1 MKRKLAWLLA
11 TLMCVTSIPQ
21 STLLV
26 ASAEEMSADANADT
40 TAEADDGFVS
50 DSTEPDMESDTEGE
64 TETWMA
70 DPLDAFISDSNAE
83 ELTGETE
90 APITF
95 EEDQTLTEKGPLT
108 LGENVEVSAEE
119 VWTFTVPESG
129 YYQITTISDDSSQQ
143 ELYDTNSNYIDSL
156 FTSYEPDTCKLQ
168 QVYHL
173 DSGISYH
180 MEIFSSGTLYMEKFE
195 NVWDTSQPLNFSEYT
210 KSTYVFQPSESGE
223 YKVYTGNISNE
234 LLEWQI
240 SNPAN
245 DDEEWDCYSNST
257 VSLNANNTYILYIHN
272 YDELSGTIELRKLRT
287 VTGIQDLEIQNSS
300 QLFSYNSFSPDDLH
314 FQVSYDGGKTE
325 LVTGLEDKNENT
337 FEATVTDASGKT
349 YPWGTKLIVGSY
361 TLHVKPANSDIEATC
376 NFTVRGINEIAGGNT
391 ITAEE
396 STRFENT
403 SSSQFVYF
411 NYTASENG
419 CWDLAFNRN
428 VKRLTV
434 ENAKGE
440 QISAKPAFGISPSR
454 HYQVHLNAGETAYF
468 AADAGSNWKA
478 LRVKIT
484 KSNAIVKA
492 ELNTSL
498 SYEQIP
504 IVGLDNFKA
513 IHPDDFYLNLTY
525 ADGSTSVL
533 NGGSKDAYGNS
544 FRICAIVDGKELDLS
559 KLNNVLIEHTKYTI
573 KAYLGTEEKSSM
585 TLQCK
590 EVDFNSLPEI
600 KEGEV
605 VSIATD
611 DEAASNQLYRFI
623 PSRDGDY
630 HFTNNYQNTVF
641 RKENNSWIE
650 LEGYGSY
657 SLAKDTTYLLR
668 LLYGQNVMICGPAEP
683 DAAADTLVLDKETN
697 CTIQNTGAKKSFLF
711 TPAETGN
718 YNLNTTSTSGGK
730 IALAIYSQEIDEE
743 ENTFYPYQDSGSE
756 KLTSYLY
763 KDNTYLINAWYADG
777 TGTGTLTITS
787 PTATAKLTPTALYLN
802 TTWYD
807 DNEIDLPWSI
817 TEPTITNARNFV
829 LSYYSLSIEYEND
842 DDTFLD
848 LDECLRNENA
858 TTETFTDSYGNEY
871 KFTLTSLDDAS
882 SRVQRF
888 QIKIEH
894 GNLQTV
900 SDFILL
906 APDSAATITEG
917 TDQTISFPEEDFQ
930 DVVKLYS
937 FTPDSSSY
945 YKISAKGTTILC
957 PFVDVYEADTLDF
970 VSKTEANNG
979 YSLKQG
985 TNYLIAVRFNKYI
998 KETVTV
1004 SVSNIAEKEIT
1015 DLDLISLPADLYAVN
1030 GLHYPEPDGSKLRIT
1045 YSDGTSEDITYVPA
1059 LKNEISF
1066 SSNTINSK
1074 NLEMVFKAGSHYAEK
1089 RIPMLTVTELPKLA
1103 INEVK
1108 QVTFTANNNDPFQTR
1123 AFRFTVDKDG
1133 WYTPHIT
1140 EANGIENYNW
1150 LHISDLIYGGE
1161 IDNKDNS
1168 WELKAGK
1175 AYYLLVN
1182 TSGTRNISVTATAT
1196 TTVCDHQYSWTI
1208 TKQPTC
1214 NTPGEKVEV
1223 CKLCK
1228 HVRNTEAIQATG
1240 NHTYTTV
1247 VDKAA
1252 TCGASGS
1259 QHEECTVCHNKKAS
1273 TTIPATGTHTYTTVV
1288 DKAATCGTSGS
1299 QHEEC
1304 TVCHDKKAST
1314 TIPAVGNHTFGDYHI
1329 ATEAT
1334 VFTDGSKE
1342 RTCTVCGAKETE
1354 VIGKLPATIKLS
1366 KTKITVP
1373 LKKTISGPSVTFEK
1387 GDSIQRWKSSK
1398 PSVVAVNTSTG
1409 KLTGKKTGTAKVT
1422 VTLKSG
1428 KQATFTVTVKK
1439 ITLTKKLKANKKSV
1453 TLKKGKSFQLKVK
1466 VTPKNSQQ
1474 KVTYK
1479 SSNKK
1484 IATVSKNGKITA
1496 KKKGKAVITITSGSK
1511 KITCKV
1517 TVK

>member
-40 TAEADDGFVS
+40 TSEADDGFVS
-50 DSTEPDMESDTEGE
+50 DNTEADIEGDTEGE
-64 TETWMA
+64 TETWMT
-70 DPLDAFISDSNAE
+70 DPLDAFTSDSNAE
-83 ELTGETE
+83 ELTEETE

-108 LGENVEVSAEE
+108 LGESVEVSAEE

-143 ELYDTNSNYIDSL
+143 ELYDTDYNYINALFVNDNSNI
-156 FTSYEPDTCKLQ
+156 Q

-173 DSGISYH
+173 DSGISYR
-180 MEIFSSGTLYMEKFE
+180 MEIFSSGTLCLKKFE
-195 NVWDTSQPLNFSEYT
+195 NVWDTSQPLYFS
-210 KSTYVFQPSESGE
+210 KDLSSTYIFQPSESGD

-234 LLEWQI
+234 LLEWRI
-240 SNPAN
+240 SNPSNNNN
-245 DDEEWDCYSNST
+245 DLDINNGNI
-257 VSLNANNTYILYIHN
+257 VSLNENNTYILYIHN
-272 YDELSGTIELRKLRT
+272 YDELSGAIELQKLLT

-300 QLFSYNSFSPDDLH
+300 QLFSYNSFSPNDLS
-314 FQVSYDGGKTE
+314 FQVSYDVGKTE
-325 LVTGLEDKNENT
+325 LVTGLEDKNGNT

-349 YPWGTKLIVGSY
+349 YPWGTKLSVGSY
-361 TLHVKPANSDIEATC
+361 TLQVKPINSNVAATC

-396 STRFENT
+396 SKRFENT

-411 NYTASENG
+411 NYTASESG

-428 VKRLTV
+428 IKQLTV

-440 QISAKPAFGISPSR
+440 QISAKPAFGTSPSR
-454 HYQVHLNAGETAYF
+454 HYQVQLNAGETAYF

-498 SYEQIP
+498 SYEQTP
-504 IVGLDNFKA
+504 IVGLDNFND
-513 IHPDDFYLNLTY
+513 IDQDDFYLKLTY

-544 FRICAIVDGKELDLS
+544 FRICAIVNGKELDLS
-559 KLNNVLIEHTKYTI
+559 KHDNVLIDQTEYTI
-573 KAYLGTEEKSSM
+573 KAYLGAEEKSSM
-585 TLQCK
+585 TLSCK
-590 EVDFNSLPEI
+590 KVDFNFLPEI

-605 VSIATD
+605 VSITTD
-611 DEAASNQLYRFI
+611 SEDASNQLYRFI

-630 HFTNNYQNTVF
+630 YFSGSYQSIVF
-641 RKENNSWIE
+641 RQENNNWIE
-650 LEGYGSY
+650 LEGYDCY
-657 SLAKDTTYLLR
+657 SLEKNTTYLIR

-683 DAAADTLVLDKETN
+683 DAAANTPNLNLDKETDF
-697 CTIQNTGAKKSFLF
+697 TIQNTGEKKSFLF
-711 TPAETGN
+711 TPAETGY

-743 ENTFYPYQDSGSE
+743 GNTFYLYQDNRSE
-756 KLTSYLY
+756 KLIKHLC
-763 KDNTYLINAWYADG
+763 KGKTYLINAWYADG

-787 PTATAKLTPTALYLN
+787 QTAITTPTALYLASSRYEEN
-802 TTWYD
+802 D
-807 DNEIDLPWSI
+807 IDLPWLI
-817 TEPTITNARNFV
+817 TEPTIANARSFA
-829 LSYYSLSIEYEND
+829 LTYYSLSIEYGND
-842 DDTFLD
+842 EDAFLN
-848 LDECLRNENA
+848 LEECLQNKNG
-858 TTETFTDSYGNEY
+858 TTETFKDSYGNEY

-906 APDSAATITEG
+906 APDSVATITEG

-1123 AFRFTVDKDG
+1123 AFCFTVDKDG

-1140 EANGIENYNW
+1140 EANGTENYNW
-1150 LHISDLIYGGE
+1150 LYISNLTYGGE

-1228 HVRNTEAIQATG
+1228 HVRNTAVIPATG

-1259 QHEECTVCHNKKAS
+1259 QHEECTVCHDKKAS
-1273 TTIPATGTHTYTTVV
+1273 TTIPATGTHTYTTII
-1288 DKAATCGTSGS
+1288 DKAATCGASGS

-1314 TIPAVGNHTFGDYHI
+1314 TIPAAGNHTFGDYHI
-1329 ATEAT
+1329 VTEAT

-1366 KTKITVP
+1366 KTKVTVP
-1373 LKKTISGPSVTFEK
+1373 LKKTISGPSVTFGK

-1398 PSVVAVNTSTG
+1398 PSVVAVNASTG